1 MAIVK
6 KKISE
11 LPICSTLVGLWTIGV
26 DSTNR
31 SVKVSLEFIKKAYDD
46 VVKATNDAVLATKNA
61 MSATTAANTAT
72 NSANSAATNANTAK
86 DNAVTA
92 TQNAVTAATN
102 ANTATQNAN
111 TATGGA
117 NRATEAALAAAN
129 DAKTNT
135 VAAGKAAELAGGKA
149 IEAQVTIVRLEEL
162 EKSLIAAAKM
172 MPTGMTLEYLKVIT
186 FRNTLPQRIKVSLTP
201 AGYSNNV
208 LFLGDDKAVGVAP
221 DGTFT
226 IKEVGVSKVHV
237 IPTENTSLYQTVAIQ
252 VVQPGLRKVR
262 ANSLRL
268 TNNGLRLN

>member
-46 VVKATNDAVLATKNA
+46 VVKATSDAVSATKSA
-61 MSATTAANTAT
+61 ISATTAANKATGEANTAT
-72 NSANSAATNANTAK
+72 TGANTAK
-86 DNAVTA
+86 DNAVIATHNAETA
-92 TQNAVTAATN
+92 TTN
-102 ANTATQNAN
+102 ANTATKNAD

-117 NRATEAALAAAN
+117 NRATETAMAAAN
-129 DAKTNT
+129 DAKANT
-135 VAAGKAAELAGGKA
+135 VAAGNAAALAGGKA

-172 MPTGMTLEYLKVIT
+172 MPTGMTLECPQVIR
-186 FRNTLPQRIKVSLTP
+186 FRNTLPQRIKVSLAP

-208 LFLGDDKAVGVAP
+208 LFLGDDKAVAVAP

-237 IPTENTSLYQTVAIQ
+237 IPTENTSLYQTATIQ
-252 VVQPGLRKVR
+252 VVQPGLRKVKT
-262 ANSLRL
+262 NSLRL

>member
-11 LPICSTLVGLWTIGV
+11 LHICSTFVGLWTIGV

-46 VVKATNDAVLATKNA
+46 VVKATSDAISATKNA
-61 MSATTAANTAT
+61 VSATT
-72 NSANSAATNANTAK
+72 SANSAATSANTAATNANTAK
-86 DNAVTA
+86 DNAVIA
-92 TQNAVTAATN
+92 TQNAITATTN
-102 ANTATQNAN
+102 ANTATQNAD

-117 NRATEAALAAAN
+117 NRATENALAAAN

-135 VAAGKAAELAGGKA
+135 VAAGNAAVLAGTKAA
-149 IEAQVTIVRLEEL
+149 EAQVTIVRLEEL

-172 MPTGMTLEYLKVIT
+172 MPTGMSLECLKVIT
-186 FRNTLPQRIKVSLTP
+186 FRNTLPQRIKVNLTP

-208 LFLGDDKAVGVAP
+208 LFLGDDKAVAVAP

-226 IKEVGVSKVHV
+226 IKEVGISKVHV

-252 VVQPGLRKVR
+252 VVQPGLRKVK

>member
-11 LPICSTLVGLWTIGV
+11 LPICATLVGLWTIGV

-46 VVKATNDAVLATKNA
+46 VVKATSDAITATKNA
-61 MSATTAANTAT
+61 ASATT
-72 NSANSAATNANTAK
+72 SANSAATSASTAATSANTAK

-92 TQNAVTAATN
+92 TQNAVTATTN

-117 NRATEAALAAAN
+117 NRATETALSAAN

-135 VAAGKAAELAGGKA
+135 VAAGNAAILAEGKAA
-149 IEAQVTIVRLEEL
+149 EAQVTIVRLEEL
-162 EKSLIAAAKM
+162 EESLVAAAKM
-172 MPTGMTLEYLKVIT
+172 MPTGMTLEYPRVIT
-186 FRNTLPQRIKVSLTP
+186 YRNTLPQRIKVSLTP

-208 LFLGDDKAVGVAP
+208 LFLGDDQAINIAP
-221 DGTFT
+221 DGMFMV
-226 IKEVGVSKVHV
+226 KEIGVSKIHV
-237 IPTENTSLYQTVAIQ
+237 IPTENTSLFQTVAIQ